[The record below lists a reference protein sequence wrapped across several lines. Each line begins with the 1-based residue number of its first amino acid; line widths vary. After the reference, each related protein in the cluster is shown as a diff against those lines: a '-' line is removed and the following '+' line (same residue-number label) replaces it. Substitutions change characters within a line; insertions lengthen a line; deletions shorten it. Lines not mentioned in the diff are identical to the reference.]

1 MPVQCAFPPLHP
13 LYVGYAL
20 MCRLHP
26 LHVGYAIMCRLH
38 PLHVG
43 YIRYPLDNP
52 PRVSYI
58 LGTGGVTIVYTHP
71 VSVSMYHGTIPVL
84 YRYRKLTDVDLS

>member
-1 MPVQCAFPPLHP
+1 
-13 LYVGYAL
+13 

-26 LHVGYAIMCRLH
+26 LHIGYALMCRLH

-58 LGTGGVTIVYTHP
+58 LSTGGVTTLYTHP
-71 VSVSMYHGTIPVL
+71 ASVSMYNTGTIQVPVI
-84 YRYRKLTDVDLS
+84 DLS